1 MKIFEEYTLGNI
13 VLKNRMVMAP
23 MTRSRAIDNIPND
36 LMAEYYSQRANA
48 GLIITEGTSPSPN
61 GLGYPRI
68 PGVFNKAQVEGWK
81 KVTSA
86 VHDNGGK
93 IFIQLM
99 HTGRVSHPL
108 NMPEGS
114 EILAPSAVP
123 LDGEMYTD
131 QEGLKSYP
139 RPKEMTPQDVEQTI
153 KEYVEAAKN
162 SIESGFD
169 GVELHGANGYLIEQ
183 FLNPGTNMRN
193 DKYGGSIEN
202 RCRFAVE
209 IASEVAAAIGS
220 DKTAIR
226 LSPYGTNSGMTS
238 KYDGIKETYV
248 YLAQQL
254 AKIGLVYIHLVDHSS
269 LGNPDV
275 PQEIKNN
282 ISRAFGGTMIESGGL
297 NLQNANE
304 IIERGQADLVAFA
317 RKYLANP
324 DLANRFK
331 NGLALNEPVMETF
344 YTPGDKGYTDYPV
357 STERTQTVRK
367 F

>member
-1 MKIFEEYTLGNI
+1 MKIFEEYQLGNI
-13 VLKNRMVMAP
+13 ALKNRIVMAP
-23 MTRSRAIDNIPND
+23 MTRSRAVDNIPNE
-36 LMAEYYSQRANA
+36 LMAEYYGQRANA

-86 VHDNGGK
+86 VHEKGGK
-93 IFIQLM
+93 IFLQIM

-108 NMPEGS
+108 NMPEGAV
-114 EILAPSAVP
+114 IIAPSAVP

-139 RPKEMTPQDVEQTI
+139 RAKVMTPVDVKDAI
-153 KEYVEAAKN
+153 KEYIAAAKN
-162 SIESGFD
+162 SIEAGFD

-193 DKYGGSIEN
+193 DEYGGNIEN
-202 RCRFAVE
+202 RCRFA
-209 IASEVAAAIGS
+209 IEVAKGVALEIGGN
-220 DKTAIR
+220 KTAIR
-226 LSPYGTNSGMTS
+226 LSPYGANSGMTP
-238 KYDGIKETYV
+238 KYDSVKETYV

-269 LGNPDV
+269 MGNPEV

-282 ISRAFGGTMIESGGL
+282 ISRAFGGTMILSGGL
-297 NLQNANE
+297 NFELANE
-304 IIERGQADLVAFA
+304 IIERGQGDLVAFA

-324 DLANRFK
+324 DLVYRFK
-331 NGLALNEPVMETF
+331 NEIELNEPILETF
-344 YTPGDKGYTDYPV
+344 YTPGEKGYTDYPV
-357 STERTQTVRK
+357 ATEKHQTA
-367 F
+367 

>member
-1 MKIFEEYTLGNI
+1 MKIFEEFQLGNI
-13 VLKNRMVMAP
+13 TLKNRIVMAP

-36 LMAEYYSQRANA
+36 LMAEYYSQRADA

-86 VHDNGGK
+86 VHAKGGK
-93 IFIQLM
+93 IFVQLM

-114 EILAPSAVP
+114 KIIAPSAVP

-139 RPKEMTPQDVEQTI
+139 RPNVMTPEEVKHAI

-162 SIESGFD
+162 SIEAGFD

-183 FLNPGTNMRN
+183 FLNPATNMR
-193 DKYGGSIEN
+193 DDEYGGNIEN
-202 RCRFAVE
+202 RCRFA
-209 IASEVAAAIGS
+209 IEVAKEVALAIGG
-220 DKTAIR
+220 DKTGIR
-226 LSPYGTNSGMTS
+226 LSPYGANSGMTP
-238 KYDGIKETYV
+238 KYDGVKETYG

-269 LGNPDV
+269 MGSPEV

-282 ISRAFGGTMIESGGL
+282 ISRAFGGTMIASGGL
-297 NLQNANE
+297 NLESASE
-304 IIERGQADLVAFA
+304 LVERGQADLVAFA

-324 DLANRFK
+324 DLVYRFK
-331 NGLALNEPVMETF
+331 NSIDLNEPVMETF
-344 YTPGDKGYTDYPV
+344 YTPGEKGYTDYPV
-357 STERTQTVRK
+357 ASEQRQTAQ
-367 F
+367 